1 RRGRPIS
8 CPVSTMVTA
17 WAICRSLRP
26 ARSFGRLGALRAGS
40 ACVAPPAPAWAAP
53 SAPAWAAP
61 PAPACEAPPA
71 PACVAPP
78 ALSTGA
84 LSCPA
89 AATARGWSGV
99 SVWFHMEGVARDT
112 TTASANAIDL
122 STWETPLITG
132 GRGPGAGPA
141 TGGPRLRDTRKAQR
155 NGRKRRNKG
164 VSGRGHINATGPTG
178 RDGTG
183 RSEPGQAGALLYVTL
198 R

>member
-17 WAICRSLRP
+17 CAICRSSRP
-26 ARSFGRLGALRAGS
+26 ARSFGRLGAERAGS
-40 ACVAPPAPAWAAP
+40 ACVAAPASAA
-53 SAPAWAAP
+53 SAR
-61 PAPACEAPPA
+61 
-71 PACVAPP
+71 
-78 ALSTGA
+78 STGA

-89 AATARGWSGV
+89 AATAGGWSGV

-164 VSGRGHINATGPTG
+164 VRGRGHINATGPAV